1 MSPASQSPG
10 LFITVEG
17 VEGAGKS
24 TQLSLIIERLEAAGI
39 EVVSTREPGGTP
51 FAESVRELLLANR
64 EEKVDQ
70 VAEMLLM
77 FAARSQHLSGL
88 IKPAIAEGK
97 WVVCDRFTDATYAYQ
112 GGGREL
118 GFDLVAQL
126 EQLVQGDFRPD
137 RTFYLDLPVEQGMQR
152 VFARGEKDR
161 FEEEKIEFFERV
173 RSAYLRLVDANPERY
188 IVIDASQSL
197 ETVQSDLAVAVDDLI
212 QASALIGNSE

>member
-1 MSPASQSPG
+1 LQANKPKPG

-24 TQLSLIIERLEAAGI
+24 TQLSLILQYLQDNGI
-39 EVVSTREPGGTP
+39 DVISTREPGGTP

-64 EEKVDQ
+64 DEKVDQ
-70 VAEMLLM
+70 VTELLLM
-77 FAARSQHLSGL
+77 FAARSQHLTEL

-112 GGGREL
+112 GGGRQL
-118 GFDLVAQL
+118 GFDLVAEL

-152 VFARGEKDR
+152 VVTRGEKDR
-161 FEEEKIEFFERV
+161 FEHEQVEFFERV
-173 RSAYLRLVDANPERY
+173 RRAYLQLVEADPSRY

-197 ETVQSDLAVAVDDLI
+197 ESVQSDLNKALHE
-212 QASALIGNSE
+212 LIGEVDS

>member
-1 MSPASQSPG
+1 MNSANPQSG

-24 TQLSLIIERLEAAGI
+24 TQLSLILEYLKAAGI
-39 EVVSTREPGGTP
+39 EVISTREPGGTP

-64 EEKVDQ
+64 DEKVDQ
-70 VAEMLLM
+70 ITEMLLM
-77 FAARSQHLSGL
+77 FAARSQHLAGL

-137 RTFYLDLPVEQGMQR
+137 RTIYLDLPVEMGMQR
-152 VFARGEKDR
+152 VVARGEKDR
-161 FEEEKIEFFERV
+161 FEQEQIEFFERV
-173 RSAYLRLVDANPERY
+173 RNAYLQLIDANPDRY
-188 IVIDASQSL
+188 TLIDASQSL
-197 ETVQSDLAVAVDDLI
+197 QAVQKDIAVALDGLI
-212 QASALIGNSE
+212 QSGANGRRDD

>member
-1 MSPASQSPG
+1 MSSASPRPG

-24 TQLSLIIERLEAAGI
+24 TQLALILEHLKAAGI
-39 EVVSTREPGGTP
+39 EVISTREPGGTP

-70 VAEMLLM
+70 ITEMLLM

-88 IKPAIAEGK
+88 IKPALAEGK

-112 GGGREL
+112 GGGRNL

-126 EQLVQGDFRPD
+126 EQLVQADFRPD

-152 VFARGEKDR
+152 VVARGEKDR
-161 FEEEKIEFFERV
+161 FEREQIEFFERV
-173 RSAYLRLVDANPERY
+173 RSAYLQLVEANPDRY

-197 ETVQSDLAVAVDDLI
+197 EAVQSDLA
-212 QASALIGNSE
+212 SALDGLVNTFTDETKA

>member
-1 MSPASQSPG
+1 MTPSSPRPG

-24 TQLSLIIERLEAAGI
+24 TQLALILEHLKAAGI
-39 EVVSTREPGGTP
+39 EVISTREPGGTP

-70 VAEMLLM
+70 ITEMLLM
-77 FAARSQHLSGL
+77 FAARSQHLTGL
-88 IKPAIAEGK
+88 IKPALAEGK

-112 GGGREL
+112 GGGRNL

-126 EQLVQGDFRPD
+126 EQLVQGDFRPE

-152 VFARGEKDR
+152 VVARGEKDR
-161 FEEEKIEFFERV
+161 FEHEQIEFFERV
-173 RSAYLRLVDANPERY
+173 RSAYLRLVEADPDRY

-197 ETVQSDLAVAVDDLI
+197 DAVQADLAEKLNGLVRLFAEELT
-212 QASALIGNSE
+212 SE

>member
-1 MSPASQSPG
+1 MKVNQSKQG

-24 TQLSLIIERLEAAGI
+24 TQLGLILEHLRQAGI
-39 EVVSTREPGGTP
+39 QVISTREPGGTP

-70 VAEMLLM
+70 ITELLLM
-77 FAARSQHLSGL
+77 FAARSQHLTEL

-112 GGGREL
+112 GGGRRL

-126 EQLVQGDFRPD
+126 EQLVQGSFRPD

-152 VFARGEKDR
+152 VIARGEKDR
-161 FEEEKIEFFERV
+161 FEMEQIEFFERV
-173 RSAYLRLVDANPERY
+173 RQAYLQLANTDPDRY
-188 IVIDASQSL
+188 ILIDASQNL
-197 ETVQSDLAVAVDDLI
+197 EAVQSDLVEELDKLVAEV
-212 QASALIGNSE
+212 SV

>member
-1 MSPASQSPG
+1 MQANKPKPG

-24 TQLSLIIERLEAAGI
+24 TQLSLILQYLQDNGI
-39 EVVSTREPGGTP
+39 DVISTREPGGTP

-64 EEKVDQ
+64 DEKVDQ
-70 VAEMLLM
+70 VTELLLM
-77 FAARSQHLSGL
+77 FAARSQHLTEL

-112 GGGREL
+112 GGGRQL
-118 GFDLVAQL
+118 GFDLVAEL

-152 VFARGEKDR
+152 VVTRGEKDR
-161 FEEEKIEFFERV
+161 FEHEQVEFFERV
-173 RSAYLRLVDANPERY
+173 RRAYLQLVEADPSRY

-197 ETVQSDLAVAVDDLI
+197 ESVQSDLNKALHE
-212 QASALIGNSE
+212 LIGEVDS